1 MIYKFKMQEN
11 FKLILSNWNT
21 ICILIHL
28 VLIGQLI
35 TGDLSWQLQ
44 VKMIFQRYQLKP
56 LV

>member
-1 MIYKFKMQEN
+1 MIYKLKMQRN

-35 TGDLSWQLQ
+35 TGDLTWQLQ
-44 VKMIFQRYQLKP
+44 AKTIFLLYQQKL

>member
-44 VKMIFQRYQLKP
+44 VKMIFLLYQQKP

>member
-28 VLIGQLI
+28 ILIGQLI

-44 VKMIFQRYQLKP
+44 VKMTFLRYQQKP

>member
-1 MIYKFKMQEN
+1 MIYKFKMQRN

-21 ICILIHL
+21 ICILINL
-28 VLIGQLI
+28 ILIGQLI

-44 VKMIFQRYQLKP
+44 VKMIFQRYQQKP

>member
-44 VKMIFQRYQLKP
+44 VKMIFQHYQLKP

>member
-1 MIYKFKMQEN
+1 MIYKFKMQRN

-28 VLIGQLI
+28 ILIGQLI

-44 VKMIFQRYQLKP
+44 VKMIFQRYQQKP

>member
-44 VKMIFQRYQLKP
+44 VKMIFQRYQRKP

>member
-1 MIYKFKMQEN
+1 MIYKLKMQRN

-44 VKMIFQRYQLKP
+44 VKMIFQRYQQKH

>member
-1 MIYKFKMQEN
+1 MIYKFKMQRN

-21 ICILIHL
+21 ICIPIHL

-44 VKMIFQRYQLKP
+44 VKMTFLRYQQKP

>member
-1 MIYKFKMQEN
+1 MQEN

-21 ICILIHL
+21 ICIPIYL

-44 VKMIFQRYQLKP
+44 VKMIFQRYRLKP